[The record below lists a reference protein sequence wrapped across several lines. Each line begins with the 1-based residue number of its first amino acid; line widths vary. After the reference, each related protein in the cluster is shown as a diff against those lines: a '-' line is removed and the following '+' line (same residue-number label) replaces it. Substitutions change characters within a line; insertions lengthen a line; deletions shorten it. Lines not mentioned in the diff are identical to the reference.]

1 MEIWKDVKGY
11 EEIYQV
17 SNLGNIRSLE
27 RITIFESENQH
38 KKYKANRHI
47 KCKMKKPTVNK
58 CGYYQT
64 VLNKNGKKRNVLVHR
79 LVAEAFLP
87 NLYNKPT
94 INHIDG
100 NKLNNRLDNLEWA
113 TYPEQQLHVN
123 HILGKKSI
131 ISKQCREKR
140 AEQLRKKVKRSDGKI
155 YNSIR
160 EASKDSNVHS
170 GNIVR
175 CCKGVLNKTGGY
187 SWEYVL

>member
-1 MEIWKDVKGY
+1 MEIWKEVKGY
-11 EEIYQV
+11 EGLYQV

-58 CGYYQT
+58 CGYYKT
-64 VLNKNGKKRNVLVHR
+64 VLYKNGKKINVLVHR

-87 NLYNKPT
+87 NLNNKPT

-100 NKLNNRLDNLEWA
+100 NKLNNKLDNLEWA

-131 ISKQCREKR
+131 ISKQCREKS

-160 EASKDSNVHS
+160 EASKDSNAHS

-175 CCKGVLNKTGGY
+175 CCKGILNKTGGY
-187 SWEYVL
+187 SWEYV

>member
-1 MEIWKDVKGY
+1 MELWKDIKGY
-11 EEIYQV
+11 EGIYQV

-38 KKYKANRHI
+38 KKYKANRQI
-47 KCKMKKPTVNK
+47 KCKIKKPTVNK

-64 VLNKNGKKRNVLVHR
+64 VLYKKGRKRNVLVHR
-79 LVAEAFLP
+79 IVAETFLP
-87 NLYNKPT
+87 NLNNKPT

-100 NKLNNRLDNLEWA
+100 NKLNNKLDNLEWA
-113 TYPEQQLHVN
+113 TYTEQLIHVN

-175 CCKGVLNKTGGY
+175 CCKGILNKTGGY
-187 SWEYVL
+187 SWEYI

>member
-11 EEIYQV
+11 EGIYQV
-17 SNLGNIRSLE
+17 SNLGNIKRLE
-27 RITIFESENQH
+27 RISNFKSVNQH
-38 KKYKANRHI
+38 KEYKTTRKI
-47 KCKMKKPTVNK
+47 KERLKKQTINQ

-64 VLNKNGKKRNVLVHR
+64 TLYKDSNRKNVLVHR
-79 LVAEAFLP
+79 LVAQAFIP
-87 NLYNKPT
+87 NPENKPT
-94 INHIDG
+94 VNHIDG
-100 NKLNNRLDNLEWA
+100 NRTNNNINNLEWA

-155 YNSIR
+155 YKSIR

-175 CCKGVLNKTGGY
+175 CCKGILNKTGGY
-187 SWEYVL
+187 SWEYV

>member
-1 MEIWKDVKGY
+1 METWKDVKGY
-11 EEIYQV
+11 EGIYQV

-64 VLNKNGKKRNVLVHR
+64 VLYKNGKKRNVLVHR

-87 NLYNKPT
+87 NLNNKPT

-100 NKLNNRLDNLEWA
+100 NKLNNKLDNLEWA
-113 TYPEQQLHVN
+113 TYPEQLIHVN
-123 HILGKKSI
+123 SVLGKKSI

-175 CCKGVLNKTGGY
+175 CCKGILNKTGGY
-187 SWEYVL
+187 SWEYV